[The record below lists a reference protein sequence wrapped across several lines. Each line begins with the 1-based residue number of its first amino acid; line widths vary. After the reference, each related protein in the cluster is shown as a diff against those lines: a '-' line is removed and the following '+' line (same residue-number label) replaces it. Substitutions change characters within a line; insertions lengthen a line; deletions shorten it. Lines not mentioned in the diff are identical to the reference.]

1 MTASPSSTPS
11 SVLRPRIGAPA
22 GVVELGYTPAL
33 GAGGE
38 SLGGSNPSARTYR
51 RLVASSCGNCCTH
64 PPERLDSTAVEAST
78 VAIRHPNREK
88 PQAQATKAGVVL
100 LLLASAALI
109 AIVLIG
115 GWSLMAGAQLV
126 AVAYVLIYLAMAY
139 FVAVRWSR
147 GVLPLAAGLSV
158 IFVSMAAVAAPAWFA
173 RDKDGL
179 AEAALPPG
187 LLGLLTL
194 VLIAVLVLLT
204 IFAMRGFTQEWNVEV
219 EVARDDAGNWHDTA
233 DYDQAHH
240 DRPEQPGASGPAT
253 EYGGRG
259 GEDEPGAG
267 ERPPDRPGPQP

>member
-1 MTASPSSTPS
+1 M
-11 SVLRPRIGAPA
+11 
-22 GVVELGYTPAL
+22 
-33 GAGGE
+33 
-38 SLGGSNPSARTYR
+38 
-51 RLVASSCGNCCTH
+51 
-64 PPERLDSTAVEAST
+64 
-78 VAIRHPNREK
+78 
-88 PQAQATKAGVVL
+88 L